1 LTEKRYVVLD
11 LFVIRAITSDDLN
24 LYFRT
29 GALLQRIKD
38 RCHKIVLTSSLKKE
52 YNRRLKDLKRRGF
65 TNERLFKYLKKIL
78 VDSEKVKEI
87 PDPAYNISVEV
98 PEKDLPIV
106 KAALAK
112 GSGTII
118 ITTDKKHFIENT
130 KLQRFLENHKI
141 KVLLLEEA
149 LSEIN

>member
-1 LTEKRYVVLD
+1 VLD
-11 LFVIRAITSDDLN
+11 LFVISAITSKDLN

-38 RCHKIVLTSSLKKE
+38 KCHKIVLTSSLKEE
-52 YNRRLKDLKRRGF
+52 YYRRLKNLKRCGF
-65 TNERLFKYLKKIL
+65 ANERLLKYLKMIL
-78 VDSEKVKEI
+78 IDSEKVKEI
-87 PDPAYNISVEV
+87 PDPAYNIPVKI
-98 PEKDLPIV
+98 PGKDLPVV

-118 ITTDKKHFIENT
+118 VTTDKKHF
-130 KLQRFLENHKI
+130 LENIELQKFLKEHNI
-141 KVLLLEEA
+141 RVLLLEEA